1 MWTPEYFVRLLDLPP
16 SVEGVTVPN
25 DDGTFDIYI
34 NSLLS
39 EERQHEK
46 LAHEL
51 EHIRKDHFYNDIKTV
66 REVEA
71 EANGKAIPASEPQP
85 TPAAEP
91 LPIPKEGEPLPLP
104 LFLSL
109 DSLRK
114 YILWRDYRHGYLEEL
129 NGLLTPA
136 EREAA
141 LQSSSFS

>member
-39 EERQHEK
+39 EERQREK

-71 EANGKAIPASEPQP
+71 EAKGCRCGDVLRGLIDSEECPMFGTGCKPMRPMGPCMVSQEGGCNIAFRFSGKKR
-85 TPAAEP
+85 
-91 LPIPKEGEPLPLP
+91 L
-104 LFLSL
+104 
-109 DSLRK
+109 
-114 YILWRDYRHGYLEEL
+114 
-129 NGLLTPA
+129 
-136 EREAA
+136 
-141 LQSSSFS
+141 

>member
-25 DDGTFDIYI
+25 NDGTFDIYI

-39 EERQHEK
+39 EERQQEK

-71 EANGKAIPASEPQP
+71 EANGKTI
-85 TPAAEP
+85 PAAEP
-91 LPIPKEGEPLPLP
+91 LPIPKEGEPLPLS
-104 LFLSL
+104 LFTSL
-109 DSLRK
+109 DALKK
-114 YILWRDYRHGYLEEL
+114 YILWQDDRHRRRTSETSEFL
-129 NGLLTPA
+129 A
-136 EREAA
+136 ETEAQYSA
-141 LQSSSFS
+141 QTRRQSHDRIL